1 MRARLRDG
9 VPAFTGEV
17 SFLVTCLVGVRG
29 VGRELEDEAED
40 GGLGMVERRGVL
52 GFEVRSILFGEVGMF
67 RAEDD
72 GEWGDG
78 WADEDGE

>member
-67 RAEDD
+67 RAGDD

-78 WADEDGE
+78 LADEDGE